1 MQSSSIHTKLNREVS
16 KLLKKSDYGK
26 NLPKSEANISYD
38 DFISNKLLLVMM
50 IRQGIPYSL
59 FKLIREI
66 TPFTEKEWA
75 EIFNISAKSLQRYS
89 VEPDYTFKSIYSEKI
104 LEIAEVINVGNDIF
118 GNSEKFNLWL
128 ETPNFALGNMKPL
141 ELLKDSYGKE
151 LVLAELVRIEH
162 GILS

>member
-1 MQSSSIHTKLNREVS
+1 
-16 KLLKKSDYGK
+16 
-26 NLPKSEANISYD
+26 
-38 DFISNKLLLVMM
+38 MM

-75 EIFNISAKSLQRYS
+75 DIFNISAKSLQRYS